1 MHGPLLECHA
11 MTLTAAPLAT
21 AEPFELLARVFRAG
35 GDALRLEILR
45 ALREDAY
52 AVLELCRIFGMRQ
65 PALSHHLKVLAEAG
79 LLARRREGTTIF
91 YHRSPAATL
100 DPAAQ
105 ALLAAA
111 DAIGLREATAAGIA
125 RIREER
131 ARSSREFF
139 AANARKFAE
148 QQELIAPPAHYRA
161 SLEQL
166 LDSACPRAPGTVL
179 ELGPGE
185 GWLLPRLAR
194 QAARVIAI
202 DNSPEMLAEA
212 RATVAAAGLG
222 NVELQL
228 GDGALA
234 ATLPGT
240 VDIAVCNMVL
250 HHTASPAEVIAE
262 LARSLRPGGV
272 LLLTDLCAHD
282 QAWARD
288 ACGDL
293 WLGFAPEDL
302 GRWAR
307 LAGLMEGEGLY
318 LALRNGF
325 RVQLRIFN
333 SPQSR
338 VPA

>member
-1 MHGPLLECHA
+1 
-11 MTLTAAPLAT
+11 MTLSATTLAPP
-21 AEPFELLARVFRAG
+21 EPFDTLARLFRAG
-35 GDALRLEILR
+35 GDALRLEVLR

-52 AVLELCRIFGMRQ
+52 AVLELCRIFGVRQ
-65 PALSHHLKVLAEAG
+65 PALSHHLKVLVEAG

-111 DAIGLREATAAGIA
+111 DAIAPRDATAAGIA

-148 QQELIAPPAHYRA
+148 QQELIAPPAHYCA
-161 SLEQL
+161 ALDQL
-166 LDSACPRAPGTVL
+166 LESACSRAPATAL

-194 QAARVIAI
+194 LAQRVIAI
-202 DNSPEMLAEA
+202 DNSPEMLAVA
-212 RATVAAAGLG
+212 RASVAAAGLG
-222 NVELQL
+222 NVELRL

-234 ATLPGT
+234 ASGPGT
-240 VDIAVCNMVL
+240 VDLAVCNMVL
-250 HHTASPAEVIAE
+250 HHTASPSEVVAE

-282 QAWARD
+282 QAWARE

-302 GRWAR
+302 GHWAR
-307 LAGLMEGEGLY
+307 LAGLVEGEGLY

-325 RVQLRIFN
+325 RVQLRLFN
-333 SPQSR
+333 SPHHR

>member
-1 MHGPLLECHA
+1 
-11 MTLTAAPLAT
+11 MTLSATNLAAP
-21 AEPFELLARVFRAG
+21 EPVDTLARLFRAG
-35 GDALRLEILR
+35 GDTLRLEVLR

-52 AVLELCRIFGMRQ
+52 AVLELCRIFGVRQ

-91 YHRSPAATL
+91 YHRSPSATL
-100 DPAAQ
+100 EPAAQ
-105 ALLAAA
+105 ALLAGV
-111 DAIGLREATAAGIA
+111 DALPLRESTAAGIA

-148 QQELIAPPAHYRA
+148 QQELIAPPSHYRA
-161 SLEQL
+161 ALDQL
-166 LDSACPRAPGTVL
+166 LESACPGSPGTAL

-185 GWLLPRLAR
+185 GWLLPRLSGLAR
-194 QAARVIAI
+194 RVIAI

-212 RATVAAAGLG
+212 RATASAAGLD
-222 NVELQL
+222 NVELHL
-228 GDGALA
+228 GDGACA
-234 ATLPGT
+234 GAPPGSI
-240 VDIAVCNMVL
+240 DLAVCNMVL
-250 HHTASPAEVIAE
+250 HHTASPAEVIAG
-262 LARSLRPGGV
+262 LARALRPGGV

-282 QAWARD
+282 QAWARE

-307 LAGLMEGEGLY
+307 LAGLAEGEGLY

-325 RVQLRIFN
+325 RVQLRIFH

-338 VPA
+338 